1 MRTKLTYRQ
10 LYNTAVKLKEE
21 GVETIDINSRN
32 HWLAVQTASQ
42 LTGEHH
48 YMTTWRNFGIISK
61 YKEVPKGYAEFC
73 EKYYHN
79 NTVGFGKNGTLA
91 PIDVLIDFCKKQIT
105 SRGGKV

>member
-1 MRTKLTYRQ
+1 MKTKLTYRQ

-21 GVETIDINSRN
+21 GVKTININCPN
-32 HWLAVQTASQ
+32 YWLAVQTASQ

-48 YMTTWRNFGIISK
+48 YMISWNKFSDYSK

-73 EKYYHN
+73 EKYYN
-79 NTVGFGKNGTLA
+79 NISSSLT

-105 SRGGKV
+105 SRGGKA

>member
-21 GVETIDINSRN
+21 GVKTIDINSPDC
-32 HWLAVQTASQ
+32 WLAVKTASQ
-42 LTGEHH
+42 LTGEYH
-48 YMTTWRNFGIISK
+48 YMTTWNKFSINSK

-73 EKYYHN
+73 EKYFHDN
-79 NTVGFGKNGTLA
+79 PRSSLA

>member
-1 MRTKLTYRQ
+1 MKTKLTYRQ

-21 GVETIDINSRN
+21 GVKTININCSN
-32 HWLAVQTASQ
+32 YWLAVQTASQ
-42 LTGEHH
+42 LTGEYH
-48 YMTTWRNFGIISK
+48 YMISWNEFSINSK

-79 NTVGFGKNGTLA
+79 ITSPSLA
-91 PIDVLIDFCKKQIT
+91 PIDVLIDFCKKQIN

>member
-21 GVETIDINSRN
+21 GVKSIDINSPYS
-32 HWLAVQTASQ
+32 WLAVKTASQ
-42 LTGEHH
+42 LTGEYH
-48 YMTTWRNFGIISK
+48 YMTNWNKFSVNSK

-73 EKYYHN
+73 E
-79 NTVGFGKNGTLA
+79 NTYEKEKKDV